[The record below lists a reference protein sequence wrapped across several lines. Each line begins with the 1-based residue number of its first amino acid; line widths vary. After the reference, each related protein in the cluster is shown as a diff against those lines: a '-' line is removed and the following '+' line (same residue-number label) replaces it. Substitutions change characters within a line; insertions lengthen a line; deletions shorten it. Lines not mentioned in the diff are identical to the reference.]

1 MEENLETVRLAKDFL
16 GQGVVGA
23 DLAGAE
29 GIVPLVEE
37 TENYQRLRTH
47 AVQAKLLGVRFVPL
61 ATWGAEDCH
70 LFAFDAR

>member
-1 MEENLETVRLAKDFL
+1 M
-16 GQGVVGA
+16 
-23 DLAGAE
+23 
-29 GIVPLVEE
+29 PLVEE

-47 AVQAKLLGVRFVPL
+47 AVQARLLGVRFVPL